1 VDRDNR
7 YDLIVLNIKKI
18 ITNKNLKQSGVA
30 KQCGFSD
37 SEFSNM
43 LNDRR
48 KLIRVEFLPD
58 IASALGVEIN
68 ELFKSD

>member
-1 VDRDNR
+1 MERNDK
-7 YDLIVLNIKKI
+7 YDLIVSNIKRI
-18 ITNKNLKQSGVA
+18 ISDKNLKQNGVA
-30 KQCGFSD
+30 RLSGFSD

-58 IASALGVEIN
+58 IANALGVEIN
-68 ELFKSD
+68 ELFRSD

>member
-1 VDRDNR
+1 MKRENK
-7 YDLIVLNIKKI
+7 YDLVVSNIKKI
-18 ITNKNLKQSGVA
+18 ISDKNLKQNGVA
-30 KQCGFSD
+30 KHSGFSD

-43 LNDRR
+43 LNSRR

-58 IASALGVEIN
+58 IAKALGVEIN

>member
-1 VDRDNR
+1 MKREKTYETV
-7 YDLIVLNIKKI
+7 VSNIKDI
-18 ITNKNLKQSGVA
+18 IAKKHLKQNGIA
-30 KQCGFSD
+30 QQCGFSD

-48 KLIRVEFLPD
+48 KLIRVEFLPE
-58 IASALGVEIN
+58 IAKALDVEIN

>member
-1 VDRDNR
+1 MDRDNR
-7 YDLIVLNIKKI
+7 YDLIVANIKRI
-18 ITNKNLKQSGVA
+18 IANKNLKQSGVA
-30 KQCGFSD
+30 RQSGFSD

-58 IASALGVEIN
+58 IANALGVEIN
-68 ELFKSD
+68 ELFRSD

>member
-1 VDRDNR
+1 MGKDDK
-7 YDLIVLNIKKI
+7 YDLVVSNIKRI
-18 ITNKNLKQSGVA
+18 ISNKNLKQSGIA
-30 KQCGFSD
+30 RLSGFSD

-58 IASALGVEIN
+58 IANALGVEIN